1 MEDPDTT
8 DEIVLLTCS
17 PVIHDVAMKHLAQ
30 VLRLTVATIDGQLR
44 SITDVR
50 IDEAEHKIYGRGRKI
65 PTYGDY
71 V

>member
-1 MEDPDTT
+1 MEETDKT
-8 DEIVLLTCS
+8 DELLLLTCS
-17 PVIHDVAMKHLAQ
+17 PVLHDVAMEQLAQ
-30 VLRLTVATIDGQLR
+30 VLRLTVTTIDGELC

-65 PTYGDY
+65 PTYGEY

>member
-8 DEIVLLTCS
+8 GELLLLTCS
-17 PVIHDVAMKHLAQ
+17 PVIHDVAMKHLAE
-30 VLRLTVATIDGQLR
+30 VLRLTVATIDGELC

-65 PTYGDY
+65 PTYGEY

>member
-1 MEDPDTT
+1 
-8 DEIVLLTCS
+8 LTCS
-17 PVIHDVAMKHLAQ
+17 PVIHDVAMKHLAE
-30 VLRLTVATIDGQLR
+30 VLRLTVAKINGELC

-65 PTYGDY
+65 LAYGEY